1 MAGETLAFHEPFRR
15 KVKKVELEDMNV
27 PSTSNKQVLEE
38 ALHKHPE
45 QSENATNATES
56 SDGLVREALD
66 AAYAKHGEKLKAQSV
81 SITNCEETKQQ
92 SPPIEGK
99 SGKHPSASS

>member
-1 MAGETLAFHEPFRR
+1 MYDAFHEPFRR
-15 KVKKVELEDMNV
+15 KVKKVELDDMNV

-38 ALHKHPE
+38 VLHKRPE
-45 QSENATNATES
+45 KPENATNATAS

-66 AAYAKHGEKLKAQSV
+66 VAYAKHGEKLKAQSI
-81 SITNCEETKQQ
+81 SITNCEETRQE

-99 SGKHPSASS
+99 SRKHQSA